1 MSPSPLGVF
10 RWLAAFAV
18 LSAIP
23 ATLAQGAPATNSG
36 VSAAF
41 RAQLVAPGVR
51 VAVFF
56 FATTECPISNRYV
69 PEIERLD
76 HKFSKR
82 GVRIW
87 WVYPDPTDD
96 AAAIAKHRKDF
107 SITGPQFPADPEE
120 AVNLAHAT
128 ITPEAAVFLV
138 KDGQLRE
145 VYHGRIDDRYIAI
158 GQERPRATRHELEMA
173 IEAALN
179 GETAPEPGGL
189 PVGCAII
196 PPQK

>member
-1 MSPSPLGVF
+1 MSPLVFF
-10 RWLAAFAV
+10 RWLAVFV
-18 LSAIP
+18 MLSATS
-23 ATLAQGAPATNSG
+23 ATQSQSDLTS
-36 VSAAF
+36 VSRWSPAF
-41 RAQLVAPGVR
+41 RAQLADPGVR

-56 FATTECPISNRYV
+56 FATTDCPISNRYV

-76 HKFSKR
+76 HEYSGR
-82 GVRIW
+82 GLRLW

-96 AAAIAKHRKDF
+96 AAAIAQHRKDF
-107 SITGPQFPADPEE
+107 SITGALFPDDPQA
-120 AVNLAHAT
+120 AVVLAQAT

-145 VYHGRIDDRYIAI
+145 VYHGRVDDRYIAI
-158 GQERPRATRHELEMA
+158 GQERPQATRHDLETA

-179 GETAPEPGGL
+179 GKAVPEPGGP

>member
-1 MSPSPLGVF
+1 MSPLGLF

-18 LSAIP
+18 FFAVPAAQAQAISLTSSGLSP
-23 ATLAQGAPATNSG
+23 
-36 VSAAF
+36 AF
-41 RAQLVAPGVR
+41 RAQLTNPGVH

-56 FATTECPISNRYV
+56 FATTECPICNRYV

-76 HKFSKR
+76 HKYSGQ

-87 WVYPDPTDD
+87 WVYPDSTDD
-96 AAAIAKHRKDF
+96 AAAIAQHRKVF
-107 SITGPQFPADPEE
+107 SITGALFPDPPQE
-120 AVNLAHAT
+120 AVELSHAT
-128 ITPEAAVFLV
+128 ITPEAAVFAV
-138 KDGQLRE
+138 RDGQLRE

-158 GQERPRATRHELEMA
+158 GQERPQATRHELEMA

-179 GETAPEPGGL
+179 GRAAPEPGGP

-196 PPQK
+196 PPQN